1 MRLFRQSRMG
11 EWRDVVDRVAAEL
24 AVEVAAR
31 EAGSLTRRPRFQ
43 AF

>member
-1 MRLFRQSRMG
+1 MRLFRQSRLG
-11 EWRDVVDRVAAEL
+11 EWRDVVDRVAVEL

-31 EAGSLTRRPRFQ
+31 EKGSLTRQLRSQ